1 MILVD
6 TSVWIDYLNGN
17 ANKYTDKLDAA
28 LFEGEVII
36 GDLILLE
43 ILQGIKS
50 DKDYKR
56 VKTMLNSL
64 NQYEMLGHAAV
75 EKCATNYRQ
84 LRKNGITIRKT
95 TDVIIAT
102 FCIDNRLPLLFADK
116 DFIPFVKSLGLKSA
130 I

>member
-6 TSVWIDYLNGN
+6 TSVWIGYFNGN
-17 ANKYTDKLDAA
+17 TNKHTDKLDAA

-75 EKCATNYRQ
+75 EKCAANYRQ
-84 LRKNGITIRKT
+84 LRKSGITIRKT

-102 FCIDNRLPLLFADK
+102 FCIENQLPLLFADK
-116 DFIPFVKSLGLKSA
+116 DFLPFVKSLGLTSV